1 MFFFQRKNVSFVFY
15 LSLCLLLLFSLSFPG
30 LSPTFSFSLSP
41 SSLYSK
47 FVDMTINL
55 SLILSRTRIQK
66 KFRLYW
72 LFSYLC
78 FTRRGWL
85 CDFRQKKLKLPYLYF
100 DWVLHWYWY
109 ACGGANG
116 RAGGCTVT
124 WLPKFLGCTGYQI
137 FLPMVL
143 RCARE
148 SSANIKAVKYALFLP
163 NHIADLLICC

>member
-15 LSLCLLLLFSLSFPG
+15 LSLCLSLLFSLSFAD

-72 LFSYLC
+72 LFSCLC

-100 DWVLHWYWY
+100 DWVLFTLVCLWWDEWS
-109 ACGGANG
+109 GGRLYG
-116 RAGGCTVT
+116 HVT
-124 WLPKFLGCTGYQI
+124 TKI
-137 FLPMVL
+137 SRMH
-143 RCARE
+143 R
-148 SSANIKAVKYALFLP
+148 LP
-163 NHIADLLICC
+163 NFLTHGAPLRGRELC